1 MTTTAV
7 QKAIDF
13 GQKYR
18 LNGDALND
26 LVEVLLTHERDV
38 YAAVIAKVHSMP
50 CERSNFSG
58 DEVVKFAHV
67 IELIHNLTVGGK
79 V

>member
-26 LVEVLLTHERDV
+26 LVEVLLTHERDICG
-38 YAAVIAKVHSMP
+38 AAIDKVQSIP

-58 DEVVKFAHV
+58 DEVVKSAHV
-67 IELIHNLTVGGK
+67 IELIHNLTVGDK